1 MSLDFIETR
10 YCQYVE
16 EVINH
21 HHLDRLGAYLTSDV
35 VVHAPDVPLGLAGA
49 RQVLASYFIAFPD
62 FHLTIEAVLALDG
75 DLLAR
80 LTATGTH
87 AGPFL
92 GVATSGQR
100 VRVCAFEAWRI
111 RDGWCAEHWLH
122 LDVLGLLQQLGAAP
136 PVEPVISPVS
146 TVMSRHP
153 LALERYG
160 RPARLRHW

>member
-1 MSLDFIETR
+1 MQGGTTVCSALADPDARATRVRPACVFVQSPAHCPERKAQRAMSLDFIETR

-35 VVHAPDVPLGLAGA
+35 VVHAPDVPPGLAGA

-92 GVATSGQR
+92 GIVPT
-100 VRVCAFEAWRI
+100 
-111 RDGWCAEHWLH
+111 
-122 LDVLGLLQQLGAAP
+122 
-136 PVEPVISPVS
+136 
-146 TVMSRHP
+146 
-153 LALERYG
+153 G
-160 RPARLRHW
+160 R